1 MKVLQI
7 KYCYTEDEANE
18 FLKTLYVDNWEKGEL
33 AYPRL
38 FNIQYCAKVQ
48 GDGVETAEA
57 DENGVT
63 ATAQVNS
70 DIIAIVQYFIE
81 K

>member
-1 MKVLQI
+1 MKILQI

-38 FNIQYCAKVQ
+38 SNIQYCAKVQ
-48 GDGVETAEA
+48 GDGVEKNFA